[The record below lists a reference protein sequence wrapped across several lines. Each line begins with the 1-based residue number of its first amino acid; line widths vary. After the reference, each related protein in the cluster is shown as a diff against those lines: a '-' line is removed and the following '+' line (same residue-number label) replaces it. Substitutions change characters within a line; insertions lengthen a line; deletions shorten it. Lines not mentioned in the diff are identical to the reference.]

1 MNRSRHE
8 HFPTHVTLPE
18 PQCTIRRYCRHN
30 NNPCTQ
36 GLDRIVWDQTS
47 GSAKNFGC
55 TGRPKGRRTL
65 GLNPWSLESAI
76 ALPAGSG
83 CEILHSTETVTNS
96 SALDFKLTKSGRAG
110 LLVCELT
117 RRKWLVNLLRW
128 RSNSRYLFNNL
139 DSSTTWVESSG
150 RYK

>member
-18 PQCTIRRYCRHN
+18 PQCTIRRYCRHDK
-30 NNPCTQ
+30 NPSTE
-36 GLDRIVWDQTS
+36 GLDRIVCDQTS

-55 TGRPKGRRTL
+55 TGRPKGRRAL
-65 GLNPWSLESAI
+65 GLYPRSLESDI
-76 ALPAGSG
+76 ALPSSSG
-83 CEILHSTETVTNS
+83 CETLHSTETVTNS

-110 LLVCELT
+110 LLVCEL
-117 RRKWLVNLLRW
+117 RRIEWLVNLLRW
-128 RSNSRYLFNNL
+128 MPNSRYLFNDL
-139 DSSTTWVESSG
+139 DSSTTWVGSSG